1 MQLKFRVITSLTF
14 MITTTFAI
22 PSLAERVCVRTD
34 KGQTV
39 CGQRVDSHNSSSRS
53 GQITL
58 FTYKGA
64 AGRQVTLSNDKP
76 DLSQLGVNNKVSSIT
91 VQSGIWQVCTA
102 VSYKGYCVRLQP
114 GYYGNLG
121 ALGINNSIS
130 SVRLIH

>member
-1 MQLKFRVITSLTF
+1 MQLKFRVIISLTF
-14 MITTTFAI
+14 MIAMSFAI

-39 CGQRVDSHNSSSRS
+39 CGQRVDNNNPPSRL
-53 GQITL
+53 GHITL
-58 FTYKGA
+58 FTYGGS

-76 DLSQLGVNNKVSSIT
+76 DLSQLGLNNKVSSIT

-102 VSYKGYCVRLQP
+102 VSYKGYCVRLRP